1 MFELNL
7 IKDKARARQRR
18 RVIFL
23 SITSICFLAALCSL
37 FVVSIYLKELNE
49 TNDLAKQAQTKEA
62 ELNAKKA
69 ENDRNEPVFKL
80 RRNEV
85 IKAWNEDIDFL
96 GKRPYYSPVLKAL
109 YAEKPGAKYWFS
121 SILILTLGQ
130 PQQSAATGTPNTPK
144 TPKMMMPRGLRI
156 SGMIAIVESDVR
168 TEQAMTRW
176 DERMNERDGFVSLV
190 GPARSRLATATGGG
204 QGGSGQGGGEGS
216 RWNEF
221 TIESSAVGGNYGP

>member
-18 RVIFL
+18 RIIFL
-23 SITSICFLAALCSL
+23 SITSISFLAALCSL
-37 FVVSIYLKELNE
+37 FVVSMYLKELNE
-49 TNDLAKQAQTKEA
+49 TNDFAKQAQTKEA
-62 ELNAKKA
+62 EFNAKKA

-96 GKRPYYSPVLKAL
+96 AKRPYYSPVLKAL
-109 YAEKPGAKYWFS
+109 YTEKPGARYWFS
-121 SILILTLGQ
+121 SILIATLGQ
-130 PQQSAATGTPNTPK
+130 AQASAATGTTAAPK

-176 DERMNERDGFVSLV
+176 DERMNERDGFVQLV
-190 GPARSRLATATGGG
+190 GPARSRLASTS
-204 QGGSGQGGGEGS
+204 GSGGQGGGEGS